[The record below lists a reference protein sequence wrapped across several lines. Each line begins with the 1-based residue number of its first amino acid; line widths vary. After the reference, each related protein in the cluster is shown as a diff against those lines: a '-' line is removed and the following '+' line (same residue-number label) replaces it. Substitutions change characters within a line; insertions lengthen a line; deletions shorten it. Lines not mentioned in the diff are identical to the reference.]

1 MKKTTEPLIDDLLAD
16 AISPEFRTALLDK
29 TLHSARQ
36 RKRAR
41 RLNLTLSALALA
53 GLFAF
58 EIQAVRNPGTLP
70 QQIRQPV
77 SSAAALPAPPSLR
90 VVSTKLDSFKSV
102 AVLDSSDST
111 LTVIQTGESARPR
124 EISDRELLAL
134 AAGQPV
140 ALIHQ
145 GLHQS
150 ELFFP
155 GNW

>member
-16 AISPEFRTALLDK
+16 AVSPEFRAALLDK
-29 TLHSARQ
+29 TLQSARQ

-41 RLNLTLSALALA
+41 CLNLTLSALVLA

-58 EIQAVRNPGTLP
+58 AIQEMRNPGTLP
-70 QQIRQPV
+70 KQIRQPI
-77 SSAAALPAPPSLR
+77 SSAAALPALPPLH

-102 AVLDSSDST
+102 AVLDSSGST
-111 LTVIQTGESARPR
+111 LTVVQTSESDRPR
-124 EISDRELLAL
+124 EINDRELLAL
-134 AAGQPV
+134 AADQPV

-150 ELFFP
+150 ELIFP
-155 GNW
+155 GNR